1 MNMKRLVIFL
11 SISLF
16 LSLGIN
22 AQTLSTDTFNSANGN
37 APSVADTILA
47 PIDVTSIGDVFT
59 ITVYYEYDP
68 SILAYVDT
76 ANGNATVSKFTISEP
91 AAGLIKILGESPS
104 LSSYMTIP
112 DGKLID
118 LKFQYVGGNSDLK
131 FHTTDYGTYT
141 SSLLKSDYSSFDFAD
156 ADVTNG
162 AVEGGYVNDTIDG
175 GDWDVASNWTTG
187 VVPNSWHN
195 VFVVS
200 GSETTVTG
208 TANAHNVTV
217 KPGGQLTVTG
227 TLNVGGDL
235 YIESDA
241 SGDGSFIGEGT
252 DVNVTGTTTAERYE
266 TDGQWHGF
274 SSPVSGAD
282 FTGTFFNDSPFV
294 WVKDFDETT
303 GTYSY
308 LTDTSQV
315 MDDMTGYFAWVQTST
330 SPVTF
335 TFEGSL
341 RSGTIGS
348 ANNMVSNATN
358 SHNFVGNPFTSA
370 IDWDASTGW
379 TKPNLY
385 NAIYVYNGSSWAT
398 YIGGAGTNGGSQYI
412 AMGQGFFV
420 EVNTTSSNGTLTLTS
435 DVCVH
440 NTVGYMKSAKSDQ
453 QIVRLQIEDNGKTD
467 ETVIRFSD
475 EATAGYDGNLDAHKY
490 FSYVE
495 GYPQMFSTAND
506 FMSINS
512 LPFNSNISVPLDVR
526 GQDGNSL
533 TISATEKDGFA
544 FLNLKD
550 NFTGTITDLNNSDYT
565 FTYDSNVSDRFELF
579 FGFTG
584 VDENQSIDYAKIFAV
599 NRNIQVVLNSSDHA
613 NITVYN
619 LLGQVVTGRTS
630 SGTITTIPM
639 NHTGYYL
646 VKVDDGSHVTTQKV
660 FIK

>member
-1 MNMKRLVIFL
+1 MM
-11 SISLF
+11 
-16 LSLGIN
+16 
-22 AQTLSTDTFNSANGN
+22 AQTLSTDTFANGS
-37 APSVADTILA
+37 APAVADTIAA
-47 PIDVTSIGDVFT
+47 PIDVASIGSIFT
-59 ITVYYEYDP
+59 ITVFYEYDTTV
-68 SILAYVDT
+68 LAYIDTVDASSEVT
-76 ANGNATVSKFTISEP
+76 KFTITEQVP
-91 AAGLIKILGESPS
+91 GVIKVLGESPN
-104 LSSYMTIP
+104 LSTPITLS
-112 DGKLID
+112 DGTLIK
-118 LKFQYVGGNSDLK
+118 LKFKFLGGNSDLK
-131 FHTTDYGTYT
+131 FHTTDYGTYV
-141 SSLLKSDYSSFDFAD
+141 SELLKSDYSSFYFSD

-162 AVEGGYVNDTIDG
+162 AVEGGYVNDTIAG
-175 GDWDVASNWTTG
+175 GDWDVAANWTSG

-195 VFVVS
+195 VFVIA

-208 TANAHNVTV
+208 TAYANNVTINS
-217 KPGGQLTVTG
+217 GGQLTITGTVNANDVTIKSGGQLSVTG

-235 YIESDA
+235 YLESDA

-252 DVNVTGTTTAERYE
+252 DVNVSGTTTIERYE

-282 FTGTFFNDSPFV
+282 FSGTFFNDNPFV

-308 LTDTSQV
+308 LTDTAQV
-315 MDDMTGYFAWVQTST
+315 MGNMTGYFAWVQTST
-330 SPVTF
+330 TPVTF

-370 IDWDASTGW
+370 IDWEASGGW
-379 TKPNLY
+379 TKTNLY
-385 NAIYVYNGSSWAT
+385 NAIYVYNGSSWAS
-398 YIGGAGTNGGSQYI
+398 YVGGTGSNGGSQYI

-420 EVNTTSSNGTLTLTS
+420 EVNTTASNGTLEMTS

-440 NTVGYMKSAKSDQ
+440 NTVAYMKSGNSDQ
-453 QIVRLQIEDNGKTD
+453 QIVRLQVEDAGQVD
-467 ETVIRFSD
+467 ETVIRFTD
-475 EATAGYDGNLDAHKY
+475 AATTGFDGDFDAHKY

-495 GYPQMFSTAND
+495 GYPQIFSTAND

-512 LPFNSNISVPLDVR
+512 LPFNSNVSIPLDVR
-526 GQDGNSL
+526 GQDGNAL

-550 NFTGTITDLNNSDYT
+550 NFTGSVTDLLSGSYT
-565 FTYDSNVSDRFELF
+565 FTFDSNVSDRFELF

-584 VDENQSIDYAKIFAV
+584 VDENDAESYAKIFAV
-599 NRNIQVVLNSSDHA
+599 NQDIQVVLNNVDHA

-619 LLGQVVTGRTS
+619 LLGQTITGKVS
-630 SGTITTIPM
+630 KGSVTTIPM
-639 NHTGYYL
+639 DKSGYYI

-660 FIK
+660 FIN